1 MSELLA
7 AAHQNL
13 TVLELKPG
21 ATWQDV
27 KRSYRFLVQIW
38 HPDRFSAGSETQS
51 QAGERLKA
59 INEAYDWLCEHQALV
74 SALATE
80 QEPQAQRDPTTAE
93 GAETYR
99 RQQGARS
106 RSASYP
112 PPRSPLTAP
121 EQTRNRQRRWLWG
134 AAGATALITFV
145 VAVATSSDS
154 DPARRTLSRR
164 SPPPS
169 AMAPSIDRDDRSP
182 DPTPREYFVEAKHLY
197 VTANRLNV
205 RESPTTESRI
215 LTALNRG
222 DRVEIDAA
230 EGLWRR
236 IATGDPTR
244 DAGWVHSAYL
254 TTERQLAA
262 SGDTTPRPERPY
274 LSGLTASER
283 RMVESACSI
292 EKNFEGPVAYH
303 GCVQRQLIG
312 LSRDAGRP
320 DLSGLTSSEK
330 RMVESACRVEKS
342 FEGPAA
348 YYGCLRRQLS
358 LKRFGLQ

>member
-27 KRSYRFLVQIW
+27 KTSYRFLVQIW
-38 HPDRFSAGSETQS
+38 HPDRFSAGSKTQS

-59 INEAYDWLCEHQALV
+59 INEAYDWLCEHQGLV
-74 SALATE
+74 AALAE
-80 QEPQAQRDPTTAE
+80 DRDPQAQRDQTTAE
-93 GAETYR
+93 RAETYR
-99 RQQGARS
+99 RRQGTRS
-106 RSASYP
+106 RSATYP

-121 EQTRNRQRRWLWG
+121 EQRLSSQRRWLWG
-134 AAGATALITFV
+134 AAGATALTTFL

-154 DPARRTLSRR
+154 DPSRPTLSQHFP
-164 SPPPS
+164 SPAAIS
-169 AMAPSIDRDDRSP
+169 PSIDRDDRSP
-182 DPTPREYFVEAKHLY
+182 DPTPREYFVQARHLY

-205 RESPTTESRI
+205 RESPTTASRI
-215 LTALNRG
+215 VTALNRG

-236 IATGDPTR
+236 VATGDPTR
-244 DAGWVHSAYL
+244 DAGWVHSTYL
-254 TTERQLAA
+254 TADQRLPA
-262 SGDTTPRPERPY
+262 SGGSTPRTEWPY
-274 LSGLTASER
+274 LSTLTASER
-283 RMVESACSI
+283 TMVESACSI
-292 EKNFEGPVAYH
+292 EKNFEGPVAYY
-303 GCVQRQLIG
+303 GCLHLQLTG
-312 LSRDAGRP
+312 LSQDPGRP
-320 DLSGLTSSEK
+320 DMSGLTSSDR
-330 RMVESACRVEKS
+330 RMVEGACLVEKS

-358 LKRFGLQ
+358 LRPFGLQ

>member
-38 HPDRFSAGSETQS
+38 HPDRFFAGSKTQS

-59 INEAYDWLCEHQALV
+59 INEAYDWLCEHQGLV

-80 QEPQAQRDPTTAE
+80 QEPQAHRDQATAE
-93 GAETYR
+93 RAETDR
-99 RQQGARS
+99 RRQGARS
-106 RSASYP
+106 RSATYP

-121 EQTRNRQRRWLWG
+121 EQARSRQRRWLWG
-134 AAGATALITFV
+134 AAGATALISFV

-154 DPARRTLSRR
+154 DPARPTLSQR

-169 AMAPSIDRDDRSP
+169 AMAPPIDRDDRSP
-182 DPTPREYFVEAKHLY
+182 DPTPREYFVEAKYLY

-215 LTALNRG
+215 VTALNRG

-236 IATGDPTR
+236 IATGNPTR

-254 TTERQLAA
+254 TADQRLQALG
-262 SGDTTPRPERPY
+262 STPPRAETPY
-274 LSGLTASER
+274 LSGLTSPER
-283 RMVESACSI
+283 TMVESACSI

-320 DLSGLTSSEK
+320 DMSGLTSSD
-330 RMVESACRVEKS
+330 RRIVESACRVEKS

-358 LKRFGLQ
+358 LRRLGLQ

>member
-27 KRSYRFLVQIW
+27 KKSYRFLVQIW
-38 HPDRFSAGSETQS
+38 HPDRFAAGSKTQS

-59 INEAYDWLCEHQALV
+59 INEAYDWLCQHQGLV
-74 SALATE
+74 SALAEE
-80 QEPQAQRDPTTAE
+80 QDPQAQRDQTTAKR
-93 GAETYR
+93 AETYR
-99 RQQGARS
+99 RRQGARS
-106 RSASYP
+106 RSATYP

-121 EQTRNRQRRWLWG
+121 EETRSRQRRWIWG
-134 AAGATALITFV
+134 AAGATALITFL

-154 DPARRTLSRR
+154 GPARRSLSQR
-164 SPPPS
+164 SPSPS
-169 AMAPSIDRDDRSP
+169 SAIAPSINRDDRSL
-182 DPTPREYFVEAKHLY
+182 DPTPREYFVEAKHLF
-197 VTANRLNV
+197 VSANRLNA
-205 RESPTTESRI
+205 RESPTTASRI
-215 LTALNRG
+215 VTALNRG

-254 TTERQLAA
+254 AAEQRLPA
-262 SGDTTPRPERPY
+262 SGGTTPRIDRPD
-274 LSGLTASER
+274 LSGLAASER

-292 EKNFEGPVAYH
+292 EKNFEGPVAYY
-303 GCVQRQLIG
+303 
-312 LSRDAGRP
+312 D
-320 DLSGLTSSEK
+320 
-330 RMVESACRVEKS
+330 
-342 FEGPAA
+342 
-348 YYGCLRRQLS
+348 CLRRQLS
-358 LKRFGLQ
+358 LRRSGLQ